1 MSLLIHGEY
10 VEEADMSLTP
20 TGRWIAALGSVVT
33 ACTLVLAGCG
43 GSAGDGGTDTGTNG
57 TTDTSTNGTTDTST
71 GTTDDTTSP
80 TRPSTTATTI
90 EESA

>member
-1 MSLLIHGEY
+1 MYQTPPMSLLIHGEY

-57 TTDTSTNGTTDTST
+57 TTDTST

>member
-1 MSLLIHGEY
+1 MYQAPPMSLLIHGEY

-57 TTDTSTNGTTDTST
+57 TTDTST